1 MWHAWV
7 PTRRE
12 SRPHQGGFGNLDSEP
27 EWERFDVFDAKVR
40 RKGKN
45 ALGIFVSVSGFTRP
59 DLDAYEERTSFVT
72 FDGSDRYMVLERRV
86 RLDDLLRAKRRHAN
100 ETVSC
105 HLLGPS
111 ELSLGEG
118 AA

>member
-1 MWHAWV
+1 MWHAWA
-7 PTRRE
+7 PTSRE

-59 DLDAYEERTSFVT
+59 ALDAYEERTSFVT
-72 FDGSDRYMVLERRV
+72 FDGSDRHMVLERRV
-86 RLDDLLRAKRRHAN
+86 RLDDPLRAKRRHAN

-105 HLLGPS
+105 HLPS
-111 ELSLGEG
+111 PI
-118 AA
+118 